1 LQVSRRYANHFQYG
15 VVYTYGISKD
25 YANDDTSDLSSPR
38 PYKAFNYASS
48 DFDQRHILTVG
59 YIYDIPGLSH
69 KFNNNSVIKFIF
81 DNWQLSGTTSFATG
95 RPKNNLSAS
104 YTSGT
109 ATITAGQTCPAG
121 TFQTNATTCTMIT
134 DFTGGTVNARAFL
147 TCDPGKN
154 VTGADSTG
162 SAYVINVGCFAPPTA
177 LGQIGDVPRNSVRIP
192 SLFNNDLALFKN
204 IKIGERRGIQLR
216 WEMYN
221 IFNRANFEDLDGS
234 LTFAVA
240 QLNPNGGSCTAVGN
254 TCTAV
259 VRQTRSSF
267 GTPTTARTP
276 RVMQA
281 SIRIN
286 F

>member
-1 LQVSRRYANHFQYG
+1 
-15 VVYTYGISKD
+15 
-25 YANDDTSDLSSPR
+25 
-38 PYKAFNYASS
+38 
-48 DFDQRHILTVG
+48 
-59 YIYDIPGLSH
+59 
-69 KFNNNSVIKFIF
+69 
-81 DNWQLSGTTSFATG
+81 SGTTSFATG
-95 RPKNNLSAS
+95 RPKNNLSVT

-121 TFQTNATTCTMIT
+121 TFQTSATVCTMIT

-147 TCDPGKN
+147 TCDPTK
-154 VTGADSTG
+154 GASGVDSTG
-162 SAYVINVGCFAPPTA
+162 SAYVINVSCFTLPTA
-177 LGQIGDVPRNSVRIP
+177 LGQIGNLPRNSVRIP
-192 SLFNNDLALFKN
+192 SIFNNDLAFFKN
-204 IKIGERRGIQLR
+204 FKIGEKRGVQLR

-221 IFNRANFEDLDGS
+221 IFNRPNYDDIDGT
-234 LTFAVA
+234 LTFGVVQVNPGGASVA
-240 QLNPNGGSCTAVGN
+240 CTTAGN

-259 VRQTRSSF
+259 VKQTRSSF

>member
-1 LQVSRRYANHFQYG
+1 
-15 VVYTYGISKD
+15 
-25 YANDDTSDLSSPR
+25 
-38 PYKAFNYASS
+38 
-48 DFDQRHILTVG
+48 
-59 YIYDIPGLSH
+59 
-69 KFNNNSVIKFIF
+69 
-81 DNWQLSGTTSFATG
+81 
-95 RPKNNLSAS
+95 
-104 YTSGT
+104 
-109 ATITAGQTCPAG
+109 
-121 TFQTNATTCTMIT
+121 MIT

-240 QLNPNGGSCTAVGN
+240 QVNPNGGSCTAVGN